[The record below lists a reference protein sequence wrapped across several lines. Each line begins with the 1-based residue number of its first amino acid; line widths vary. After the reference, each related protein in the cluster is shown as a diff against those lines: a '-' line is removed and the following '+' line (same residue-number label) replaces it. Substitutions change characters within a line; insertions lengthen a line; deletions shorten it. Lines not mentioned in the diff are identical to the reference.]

1 MADQKRRIRA
11 RFNRAAPDYE
21 AAAVLH
27 REVEARVLERLDY
40 VRLQPAVVLDIGAGP
55 GTGSRLLM
63 QRYPKAKVIALDLA
77 ERMLQIAR
85 GKAPR
90 WPNPLRKLHCVCGD
104 AESLPFASGSVDLI
118 YSNLSLQWCA
128 DLSATFREFRRVLA
142 PGGLLM
148 FTTFG
153 PDTLRELRAAW
164 AQVDGFAHVNEF
176 VDMHDIGDALV
187 HAQMAEPVM
196 DMEVF
201 TLTYGKAD
209 EVMRDLKVIGA
220 QTVTGA
226 KQGGLTGRARLN
238 AVAEAYESFRA
249 DGVLPATFEIVY
261 GHAWAPPEGTALKRE
276 DGSVAV
282 PLTGLRRS

>member
-1 MADQKRRIRA
+1 MVDHKRRIRD
-11 RFNRAAPDYE
+11 RFNRAAPAYE
-21 AAAVLH
+21 AASVLH
-27 REVEARVLERLDY
+27 REVESRVIERLDY
-40 VRLQPAVVLDIGAGP
+40 VRLQPSVIVDIGAGP
-55 GTGSRLLM
+55 GTGSRALM

-77 ERMLQIAR
+77 EGMLQIAR

-104 AESLPFASGSVDLI
+104 AESLPLASGSVDLI

-128 DLSATFREFRRVLA
+128 DLDTTFREFRRVLA

-153 PDTLRELRAAW
+153 PDTLKELRAAW
-164 AQVDGFAHVNEF
+164 SAVDGYAHVNEF
-176 VDMHDIGDALV
+176 VDMHDIGDALL

-201 TLTYGKAD
+201 TLTYGTAE
-209 EVMRDLKVIGA
+209 EVMRDLKIIGA
-220 QTVTGA
+220 QTVTGE
-226 KQGGLTGRARLN
+226 KSPGLTGRARLN
-238 AVAEAYESFRA
+238 AVAEAYEALRS
-249 DGVLPATFEIVY
+249 DGVLPATFEVVY
-261 GHAWAPPEGTALKRE
+261 GHAWAPPEGTALKQD

-282 PLTGLRRS
+282 PITGLKRS